1 MGWHVGARKQNCWE
15 ESVLADGGAQGDLS
29 QGDITD
35 RIDWDTLG
43 QYLEWLE
50 RRGLSVNVA
59 SFVGAG
65 TVHEHVPSV

>member
-1 MGWHVGARKQNCWE
+1 MGWHIGACKQNCRE

-35 RIDWDTLG
+35 RIDWNTLR

-50 RRGLSVNVA
+50 RRGPSVNVA

-65 TVHEHVPSV
+65 TVRVHVPSV